1 MDHDKWQWQEPGIAW
16 RGVGLYH
23 ITLTVTSRQPLLGSL
38 VIPNNDPAQARVDV
52 SPFGRTLTNLLWDI
66 SKYQPD
72 IQMLHYALMP
82 DHLHF
87 IWYVKRPLTRS
98 IREVVSGFWVG
109 AKKLGRA
116 YSYDDSSFEALS
128 RSSRHNYQ
136 ESLCDQIGN
145 DAYYALDPI
154 FTQMPHIQPM
164 GHNSQLPA
172 TIDYLDMNPQR
183 LATKRLKPG
192 FFRVQPRV
200 EINGRVYAAI
210 GSSRLLHIAQRTPV
224 HVRHTMTEAA
234 RLGNP
239 QPLND
244 YIASCYD
251 AARQG
256 SVMVSPFIS
265 QWEKDI
271 LRTLLQEKRPIIYLA
286 ENGFKD
292 YYKPSALLFDAV
304 ANDRLLI
311 LSPWPYDPSHK
322 HVSRADCIALNAMAE
337 EICAQ

>member
-1 MDHDKWQWQEPGIAW
+1 MANEKWQWQQPGTAW
-16 RGVGLYH
+16 RGVGLYN
-23 ITLTVTSRQPLLGSL
+23 ITLTVPTCHPILGTL
-38 VIPNNDPAQARVDV
+38 VIPNNDPALAHLE
-52 SPFGRTLTNLLWDI
+52 RTDLGNALIDAMFHMQ
-66 SKYQPD
+66 SYHRE
-72 IQMLHYALMP
+72 IQILHFTLMP
-82 DHLHF
+82 DYLHAV
-87 IWYVKRPLTRS
+87 WYVRRPMEKGIASVAQSFLRA
-98 IREVVSGFWVG
+98 

-116 YSYDDSSFEALS
+116 YSCGALS
-128 RSSRHNYQ
+128 
-136 ESLCDQIGN
+136 EATTLLATLGM

-154 FTQMPHIQPM
+154 FTRMPHIQPM

-183 LATKRLKPG
+183 LATKRLKPD

-200 EINGRVYAAI
+200 EINGRVYAAV
-210 GSSRLLHIAQRTPV
+210 GTTRLLYIDKRTPV

-239 QPLND
+239 QPLNE
-244 YIASCYD
+244 YIASCYE

-265 QWEKDI
+265 QWEKNI

-304 ANDRLLI
+304 AEDRLLI
-311 LSPWPYDPSHK
+311 LSPWPYDPSRK

-337 EICAQ
+337 EICTTH

>member
-1 MDHDKWQWQEPGIAW
+1 MGSQRISNPWGEEGAQQLHLLRSNLIVDCRSRRSRSLLNVFTLNIAIS
-16 RGVGLYH
+16 V
-23 ITLTVTSRQPLLGSL
+23 PPPPSL
-38 VIPNNDPAQARVDV
+38 PNC
-52 SPFGRTLTNLLWDI
+52 PF
-66 SKYQPD
+66 SC
-72 IQMLHYALMP
+72 HFV
-82 DHLHF
+82 HLCA
-87 IWYVKRPLTRS
+87 KMS
-98 IREVVSGFWVG
+98 IFLREVVSGFWVG

-200 EINGRVYAAI
+200 EINGRVYTAI

-265 QWEKDI
+265 SWEKDI

-311 LSPWPYDPSHK
+311 LSPWPYDPSRK

>member
-1 MDHDKWQWQEPGIAW
+1 M
-16 RGVGLYH
+16 
-23 ITLTVTSRQPLLGSL
+23 
-38 VIPNNDPAQARVDV
+38 
-52 SPFGRTLTNLLWDI
+52 
-66 SKYQPD
+66 
-72 IQMLHYALMP
+72 
-82 DHLHF
+82 
-87 IWYVKRPLTRS
+87 S
-98 IREVVSGFWVG
+98 IFLREVVSGFWVG

-154 FTQMPHIQPM
+154 FTQMPHIQP
-164 GHNSQLPA
+164 
-172 TIDYLDMNPQR
+172 
-183 LATKRLKPG
+183 
-192 FFRVQPRV
+192 
-200 EINGRVYAAI
+200 
-210 GSSRLLHIAQRTPV
+210 
-224 HVRHTMTEAA
+224 EAA

-265 QWEKDI
+265 SWEKDI

-322 HVSRADCIALNAMAE
+322 HVSRADCI
-337 EICAQ
+337 ICAQ

>member
-1 MDHDKWQWQEPGIAW
+1 MDHDKWQWQEPGTAW

-23 ITLTVTSRQPLLGSL
+23 ITLTVTSRQPLLGTL

-116 YSYDDSSFEALS
+116 YSYDDSSFES
-128 RSSRHNYQ
+128 TSSRHNYQ
-136 ESLCDQIGN
+136 ESLCDQIGK

-183 LATKRLKPG
+183 LAATHNPSMTISPHATMLPAKAPSWSRPSSHHGRKISSVPSSKRNARSSTSLKM
-192 FFRVQPRV
+192 
-200 EINGRVYAAI
+200 A
-210 GSSRLLHIAQRTPV
+210 
-224 HVRHTMTEAA
+224 
-234 RLGNP
+234 
-239 QPLND
+239 
-244 YIASCYD
+244 
-251 AARQG
+251 
-256 SVMVSPFIS
+256 
-265 QWEKDI
+265 
-271 LRTLLQEKRPIIYLA
+271 LRTTISPPRSSSMPLPTIAFSSSLRGPMTHLTSTSPVPTA
-286 ENGFKD
+286 S
-292 YYKPSALLFDAV
+292 PST
-304 ANDRLLI
+304 
-311 LSPWPYDPSHK
+311 PWPKRSVPNSFFQL
-322 HVSRADCIALNAMAE
+322 SLNRFFH
-337 EICAQ
+337 CSDY

>member
-1 MDHDKWQWQEPGIAW
+1 MDHDKWQWQEPGTAW

-23 ITLTVTSRQPLLGSL
+23 ITLTVTSRQPLLGTL
-38 VIPNNDPAQARVDV
+38 VIPNNDPAQARVDI
-52 SPFGRTLTNLLWDI
+52 STFGRTLTNLLWDI

-116 YSYDDSSFEALS
+116 YSYNDSSFEPTS
-128 RSSRHNYQ
+128 CRHNYQ
-136 ESLCDQIGN
+136 ESLCDQIGK

-200 EINGRVYAAI
+200 EINGRVYTAI
-210 GSSRLLHIAQRTPV
+210 GSSRLLHIAQRTPI

>member
-1 MDHDKWQWQEPGIAW
+1 
-16 RGVGLYH
+16 
-23 ITLTVTSRQPLLGSL
+23 
-38 VIPNNDPAQARVDV
+38 
-52 SPFGRTLTNLLWDI
+52 
-66 SKYQPD
+66 
-72 IQMLHYALMP
+72 MLHYALMP

-98 IREVVSGFWVG
+98 IREVVYGFWLGV
-109 AKKLGRA
+109 KKLGRA
-116 YSYDDSSFEALS
+116 YSYDDSSFEPT
-128 RSSRHNYQ
+128 SSRHNYQ
-136 ESLCDQIGN
+136 ESLCDQIGK
-145 DAYYALDPI
+145 DAYYVLDPI

-234 RLGNP
+234 HLGNP

-265 QWEKDI
+265 SWEKDI

-304 ANDRLLI
+304 ADNRLLI
-311 LSPWPYDPSHK
+311 LSPWPYDPSRK